1 MFETLG
7 VASRAREI
15 AMVMP
20 RFRDSLVCA
29 GGSVGVGWG
38 RGRRHSQLLR
48 AQRAGGREATGGR
61 PGSEVETRRDVDRMV
76 AGLAL
81 ALGGV
86 PSGSPIPPQRGGG
99 SSVL

>member
-29 GGSVGVGWG
+29 GGSVGVGW
-38 RGRRHSQLLR
+38 
-48 AQRAGGREATGGR
+48 
-61 PGSEVETRRDVDRMV
+61 D
-76 AGLAL
+76 
-81 ALGGV
+81 
-86 PSGSPIPPQRGGG
+86 RGGG
-99 SSVL
+99 GGVAQSQACGCRRGTGYVGGKSEAETKG